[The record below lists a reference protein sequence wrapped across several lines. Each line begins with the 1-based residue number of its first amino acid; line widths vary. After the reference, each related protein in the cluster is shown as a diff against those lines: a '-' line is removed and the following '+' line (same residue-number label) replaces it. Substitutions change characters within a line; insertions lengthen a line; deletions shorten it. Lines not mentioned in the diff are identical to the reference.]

1 MPHRCFVALIGMVV
15 VMVAVACEQS
25 STSESPDLGVGRS
38 AAERVDDVLAG
49 AVRRQEVLGVVA
61 MAVDRDGVFYR
72 GARGTAD
79 DILDMPMRTDA
90 IFRIASMTKP
100 VTSVAAMQLVERGLI
115 DLDVAAADYLPELG
129 QALVVDEFDT
139 ENSTY
144 TLRPPRTP
152 ITLRHLLTHTAG
164 FGYWF
169 TSATTRDFE
178 PPTKDQGVIEPL
190 LFEPGTDWLYGTST
204 GWVGRVVEQISG
216 QSLEGYF
223 REHIFDPLQMMDTSF
238 NVQDGSWMRTVTV
251 SRRQSSGGLVQQVR
265 NNPVSVTEFSGGGGL
280 WSTASD
286 YSRFMRMWLNDGEL
300 DGARVLSPETIAMM
314 GENQIGSLNAG
325 EWTSTAP
332 ESSNDF
338 HPLALGKGRW
348 GLGFL
353 LNREDQPGQRVAGSL
368 AWAGLYNTYFWI
380 DPTRD
385 VAGVLLTQILPFADP
400 QVLAVFAEFEQA
412 VYVLAAGT

>member
-1 MPHRCFVALIGMVV
+1 MPCRCFVALLGMAHV
-15 VMVAVACEQS
+15 VMFVACTQP
-25 STSESPDLGVGRS
+25 STLDIEGVGVGRS

-79 DILDMPMRTDA
+79 DILDMPIRTDA

-115 DLDVAAADYLPELG
+115 DLDVAAADYLPELNR
-129 QALVVDEFDT
+129 ALVVDEFNT
-139 ENSTY
+139 ENGAY
-144 TLRPPRTP
+144 TLRPPQTP

-164 FGYWF
+164 FGYGF

-178 PPTKDQGVIEPL
+178 PSTEDQGVIEPL
-190 LFEPGTDWLYGTST
+190 LFEPGTGWLYGTST
-204 GWVGRVVEQISG
+204 DWVGRVIEKVSG
-216 QSLEGYF
+216 QSLEDYF
-223 REHIFDPLQMMDTSF
+223 HEHIFDPLQMVDTSF
-238 NVQDGSWMRTVTV
+238 NVQDGSWLRTVTV
-251 SRRQSSGGLVQQVR
+251 SRRQSSGALVQQVR
-265 NNPVSVTEFSGGGGL
+265 DDPVLRTEFSGGGGL

-286 YSRFMRMWLNDGEL
+286 YSRFMRMWLNDGALEE
-300 DGARVLSPETIAMM
+300 ARILSSETIAMM
-314 GENQIGSLNAG
+314 EENQIGSLNAG

-338 HPLALGKGRW
+338 LPLALGQGRW

-353 LNREDQPGQRVAGSL
+353 LNRDDQPGRRAAGSL

-380 DPTRD
+380 DPAHD

-400 QVLAVFAEFEQA
+400 QVLAVFAEFEQS
-412 VYVLAAGT
+412 VYVLAAET

>member
-1 MPHRCFVALIGMVV
+1 MLCRCVVALIGLVLVMVV
-15 VMVAVACEQS
+15 AACEQS
-25 STSESPDLGVGRS
+25 STSESPGLDIGRS
-38 AAERVDDVLAG
+38 AVERVDEVLSG

-61 MAVDRDGVFYR
+61 MAVDRDGVLYR
-72 GARGTAD
+72 AARGTAD
-79 DILDMPMRTDA
+79 DILDMPIRTDA

-100 VTSVAAMQLVERGLI
+100 VTSVAAMQLVERGLV
-115 DLDVAAADYLPELG
+115 DLDAAAADYLPVLRR
-129 QALVVDEFDT
+129 ALLVDEFDT
-139 ENSTY
+139 KSSTY
-144 TLRPPRTP
+144 ALRPPRTP

-178 PPTKDQGVIEPL
+178 PSLEDEEVIGPL

-204 GWVGRVVEQISG
+204 DWVGRLVEEVSG
-216 QSLEGYF
+216 QSLEDYF

-238 NVQDGSWMRTVTV
+238 NVQDGSWLRTVTV

-300 DGARVLSPETIAMM
+300 DGALVLSPETIAMM

-412 VYVLAAGT
+412 VYVLAAET

>member
-1 MPHRCFVALIGMVV
+1 MSCRCFVALLGMAHV
-15 VMVAVACEQS
+15 VMFVACTQP
-25 STSESPDLGVGRS
+25 STLESEDVGVKRS

-79 DILDMPMRTDA
+79 DILDMPIRTDA

-115 DLDVAAADYLPELG
+115 DLDVAAADYLPELNR
-129 QALVVDEFDT
+129 ALVVDEFNT
-139 ENSTY
+139 ENGAY
-144 TLRPPRTP
+144 TLRPPQTP

-164 FGYWF
+164 FGYGF

-178 PPTKDQGVIEPL
+178 PSIEDQGVIEPL

-204 GWVGRVVEQISG
+204 DWVGRVIEKVSG
-216 QSLEGYF
+216 QSLEDYF
-223 REHIFDPLQMMDTSF
+223 HEHIFDPLQMVDTSF
-238 NVQDGSWMRTVTV
+238 NVQDGSWLRTVTV
-251 SRRQSSGGLVQQVR
+251 SRRQSSGALVQQVR
-265 NNPVSVTEFSGGGGL
+265 DDPVLRTEFSGGGGL

-286 YSRFMRMWLNDGEL
+286 YSRFMRMWLNDGALEE
-300 DGARVLSPETIAMM
+300 ARILSSETIAMM
-314 GENQIGSLNAG
+314 EENQIGSLNAG

-338 HPLALGKGRW
+338 HPLALGQGRW

-353 LNREDQPGQRVAGSL
+353 LNRDDQPGRRAAGSL

-380 DPTRD
+380 DPAHD

-400 QVLAVFAEFEQA
+400 QVLAVFAEFEQS
-412 VYVLAAGT
+412 VYVLAAET

>member
-1 MPHRCFVALIGMVV
+1 MPCRRFVALVGMALVV
-15 VMVAVACEQS
+15 VFVACTQP
-25 STSESPDLGVGRS
+25 STSESEDLGIRRS

-115 DLDVAAADYLPELG
+115 ELDVAAVDYLPELG
-129 QALVVDEFDT
+129 RALVVDGLDS
-139 ENSTY
+139 ENGAY
-144 TLRPPRTP
+144 TLRPPQTA

-164 FGYWF
+164 FGYSF

-178 PPTKDQGVIEPL
+178 PSTVDQGVIEPL
-190 LFEPGTDWLYGTST
+190 LFEPGTDWLYGTNT
-204 GWVGRVVEQISG
+204 DWVGRVVEEISG
-216 QSLEGYF
+216 QSLEDYF
-223 REHIFDPLQMMDTSF
+223 REHIFEPLQMMDTSF
-238 NVQDGSWMRTVTV
+238 NVPDEAALRTVTV
-251 SRRQSSGGLVQQVR
+251 SRRQLSGDLVQQVR
-265 NNPVSVTEFSGGGGL
+265 DDPVSVTEFNGGGGL

-286 YSRFMRMWLNDGEL
+286 YSRFMRMWLNDGSL
-300 DGARVLSPETIAMM
+300 DGAQILSSETIAMM
-314 GENQIGSLNAG
+314 GENQIGSLDAG
-325 EWTSTAP
+325 EWISTAP

-338 HPLALGKGRW
+338 HPLTLGDGRW

-353 LNREDQPGQRVAGSL
+353 VNRDDQPGRRVAGSL

-380 DPTRD
+380 DPTHD

-400 QVLAVFAEFEQA
+400 RVLAVFAEFEQA
-412 VYVLAAGT
+412 VYVLAAET

>member
-1 MPHRCFVALIGMVV
+1 MPCRCFVALLGMAHV
-15 VMVAVACEQS
+15 VMFVACTQP
-25 STSESPDLGVGRS
+25 STLEIEGVGVGRS
-38 AAERVDDVLAG
+38 AAERVDAVLAG

-79 DILDMPMRTDA
+79 DILDMPIRTDA

-115 DLDVAAADYLPELG
+115 DLDVAAADYLPELNR
-129 QALVVDEFDT
+129 ALVVDEFNT
-139 ENSTY
+139 ENGAY
-144 TLRPPRTP
+144 TLRPPQTP

-164 FGYWF
+164 FGYGF

-178 PPTKDQGVIEPL
+178 PSTEDQGVIEPL
-190 LFEPGTDWLYGTST
+190 LFEPGTGWLYGTST
-204 GWVGRVVEQISG
+204 DWVGRVIEKVSG
-216 QSLEGYF
+216 QSLEDYF
-223 REHIFDPLQMMDTSF
+223 HEHIFDPLQMVDTSF
-238 NVQDGSWMRTVTV
+238 NVQDGSWLRTVTV
-251 SRRQSSGGLVQQVR
+251 SRRQSSGALVQQVR
-265 NNPVSVTEFSGGGGL
+265 DDPVLRTEFSGGGGL

-286 YSRFMRMWLNDGEL
+286 YSRFMRMWLNDGALEE
-300 DGARVLSPETIAMM
+300 ARILSSETIAMM
-314 GENQIGSLNAG
+314 EENQIGSLNAG

-338 HPLALGKGRW
+338 HPLALGQGRW
-348 GLGFL
+348 GLGVL
-353 LNREDQPGQRVAGSL
+353 LNRDDQPGRRAAGSL

-380 DPTRD
+380 DPAHD

-400 QVLAVFAEFEQA
+400 QVLAVFAEFEQS
-412 VYVLAAGT
+412 VYVLAAET

>member
-1 MPHRCFVALIGMVV
+1 MRCPCFVAMIGVVV
-15 VMVAVACEQS
+15 VMVSAACTQPT
-25 STSESPDLGVGRS
+25 TSENEDAGIGRS
-38 AAERVDDVLAG
+38 ATERVDDVLAS

-79 DILDMPMRTDA
+79 DILDMPIRTDA

-115 DLDVAAADYLPELG
+115 GLDAAATDYLPVLHE
-129 QALVVDEFDT
+129 ALVVDEFDT
-139 ENSTY
+139 KNSTY
-144 TLRPPRTP
+144 TLRSPQTP

-169 TSATTRDFE
+169 TSTTTRDFE
-178 PPTKDQGVIEPL
+178 PSTEDQGVIEPL

-204 GWVGRVVEQISG
+204 DWVGRIVEEISG
-216 QSLEGYF
+216 QSLEDYF
-223 REHIFDPLQMMDTSF
+223 REHIFDPLEMIDTSF
-238 NVQDGSWMRTVTV
+238 NVPDGAWLRTVTV
-251 SRRQSSGGLVQQVR
+251 SRRQSSGALVQQVR
-265 NNPVSVTEFSGGGGL
+265 DAPVSVEEFSGGGGL

-286 YSRFMRMWLNDGEL
+286 YSRFMRMWLNDGKL
-300 DGARVLSPETIAMM
+300 DGTQILSPETIATME
-314 GENQIGSLNAG
+314 ENQIGALNAG

-338 HPLALGKGRW
+338 HPLSLGQGRW

-353 LNREDQPGQRVAGSL
+353 LNRDDQPGRRASGSL

-380 DPTRD
+380 DPTHD

-412 VYVLAAGT
+412 VYVLAAET

>member
-1 MPHRCFVALIGMVV
+1 MRSRCYVAMVGVVV
-15 VMVAVACEQS
+15 VMVSAACTQTP
-25 STSESPDLGVGRS
+25 TSESKDAGTGRS

-115 DLDVAAADYLPELG
+115 DLDVAAADYLPELD
-129 QALVVDEFDT
+129 QALVVDEFNT
-139 ENSTY
+139 ENGAY
-144 TLRPPRTP
+144 TLRPPQTP

-164 FGYWF
+164 FGYGF

-178 PPTKDQGVIEPL
+178 PSTEDQGVIEPL
-190 LFEPGTDWLYGTST
+190 LFEPGTGWLYGTST
-204 GWVGRVVEQISG
+204 DWVGRVIEKVSG
-216 QSLEGYF
+216 QSLEDYF
-223 REHIFDPLQMMDTSF
+223 HEHIFDPLQMIDTSF
-238 NVQDGSWMRTVTV
+238 NVQDGSWWRTVTV
-251 SRRQSSGGLVQQVR
+251 SRRQSSGALVQQVR
-265 NNPVSVTEFSGGGGL
+265 DDPVSRTEFSGGGGL

-300 DGARVLSPETIAMM
+300 DGVRILLPETVAMM

-325 EWTSTAP
+325 EWISTAP

-338 HPLALGKGRW
+338 HPLTLGDGRW

-353 LNREDQPGQRVAGSL
+353 VNRDDQPGRRAAGSL

-380 DPTRD
+380 DPTHD

-412 VYVLAAGT
+412 VYVLAAEK

>member
-1 MPHRCFVALIGMVV
+1 MRCRCLVAMIGVVV
-15 VMVAVACEQS
+15 VMVSAACTRP
-25 STSESPDLGVGRS
+25 STSESEDVGIGRS

-115 DLDVAAADYLPELG
+115 DLDVAAADYLPELD

-139 ENSTY
+139 ENGAY
-144 TLRPPRTP
+144 TLRPPQTP

-169 TSATTRDFE
+169 TSATARDFE
-178 PPTKDQGVIEPL
+178 PSTEDQGVIGPL
-190 LFEPGTDWLYGTST
+190 LFEPGTGWLYGTST
-204 GWVGRVVEQISG
+204 DWVGRVVEEVSG
-216 QSLEGYF
+216 QSLEDYF
-223 REHIFDPLQMMDTSF
+223 CEHIFDRLQMVDTSF
-238 NVQDGSWMRTVTV
+238 NVQDGSWLRTVTV
-251 SRRQSSGGLVQQVR
+251 SRRQSSGALVQQVR
-265 NNPVSVTEFSGGGGL
+265 DDPVSRTEFSGGGGL

-300 DGARVLSPETIAMM
+300 DGVRILLPETVAMM

-325 EWTSTAP
+325 EWISTAP

-338 HPLALGKGRW
+338 HPLSLGQGRW

-353 LNREDQPGQRVAGSL
+353 LNRDDQPGRRASGSL

-380 DPTRD
+380 DPTHD
-385 VAGVLLTQILPFADP
+385 VAGCALDANITVCGS
-400 QVLAVFAEFEQA
+400 
-412 VYVLAAGT
+412 AGTSRICRVRTSSLRAGG